1 MKVIAPKLRTD
12 AGIAKSVITNVFS
25 GLPPAEM
32 LNYLNFLH
40 ASIRFLSSYCNDRWG
55 ITLFEY
61 GVSLNAGWSE
71 VLVLRRDGLR
81 VLVEREAAP
90 SGTTFE
96 TDHIPLAA
104 GCDFTRVQLSELHRT
119 LPSLSAA
126 HIIAMSFAAE
136 WNIGNDIREAHSTGV
151 IDYLSESLSQP
162 LSNPSYAARAK
173 SAAPSDAH
181 LSRRGL

>member
-1 MKVIAPKLRTD
+1 MKVIDPKRRTD
-12 AGIAKSVITNVFS
+12 AGMAKSVITSIFR
-25 GLPPAEM
+25 GLPPSEM
-32 LNYLNFLH
+32 LSYLNFLH
-40 ASIRFLSSYCNDRWG
+40 DSIMYLSSNCNARWG
-55 ITLFEY
+55 IALFED

-71 VLVLRRDGLR
+71 VLVLHRDGLG

-96 TDHIPLAA
+96 TDHILLAA
-104 GCDFTRVQLSELHRT
+104 GCDFTKVQLSELHRT
-119 LPSLSAA
+119 LPSLSPA